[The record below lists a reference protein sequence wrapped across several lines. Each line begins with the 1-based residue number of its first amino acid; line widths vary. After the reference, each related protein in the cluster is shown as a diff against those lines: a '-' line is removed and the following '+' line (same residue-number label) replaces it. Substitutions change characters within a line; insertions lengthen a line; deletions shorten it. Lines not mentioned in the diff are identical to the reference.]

1 MIMDK
6 KPTYEEL
13 EKRVQEFDFIESEF
27 KKTMTAL
34 QKRVK
39 ELNCL
44 YGISHFVE
52 SEKNLSAILQETA
65 NLVPG
70 SWQYPEVAACQI
82 ILNEN
87 LFSSCSHCE
96 KTCDDCPHAF
106 MRQPII
112 VNGAPSGEVRV
123 CYLEKRPEADE
134 GPFLRE
140 ERDLLNAV
148 AERLGRIAERK
159 QAEEALRESEKRLI
173 AAQRIAKL
181 GDFTW
186 DVETGEITWSDALFE
201 MMKYDKSEKFD
212 YARVAAEIRHPDD
225 SKRID
230 QWLKDSIA
238 SGKDVLTP
246 NEYRLIRK
254 DGEIIHVRVM
264 GVVERK
270 QEKSSK
276 VFATVQDI
284 TEHKRAEEAL
294 RNSEQLLNDMGSIA
308 KIGGWEHDLVT
319 GKAVWTKEVYE
330 IVEIE
335 SDPIPGPDE
344 HLSYYP
350 EESRMRLDEAYRLA
364 IETGEHFDLKLQCN
378 TAKGRRIWVR
388 AIGHPEFKDGKC
400 VKMKG
405 TFQDITEQ
413 KQLENQ
419 LRQSHK
425 MESVGTLAGGIAH
438 DFNNILGIIL
448 GNTELALDDVPEW
461 NPARLNLEEV
471 ITASLRA
478 KDVIRQLLSFAR
490 KTKLEKKP
498 TNITSIIKESLK
510 MLRAS
515 IPTSIDIRQNIP
527 EDLDTILAD
536 PTQINQVLINLCT
549 NADHS
554 MPHGGIIEV
563 TLENLDLD
571 EDSTA
576 QYPELRPGRYVH
588 LIVRDT
594 GHGIPQEDME
604 NIFDP
609 YFTTKEVGSGTGMG
623 LAVVHGIV
631 REHNG
636 IIAVRSEPEK
646 GTTFDLFFPAVEQK
660 AVAEIV
666 TDEEL
671 PTGSERILFIDDEES
686 IVKLGRQRLER
697 LGYTVQTATS
707 PLDALAMFQ
716 SKPHDFDL
724 IISDMTM
731 PDMTGDRLVKEVLNI
746 RPNLPIILCT
756 GFSEKIDEL
765 KATTIGAADYI
776 GKPFDK
782 YDLAFKVRKALEAA
796 KNKAQE

>member
-6 KPTYEEL
+6 KPAYEDL
-13 EKRVQEFDFIESEF
+13 ERKVREFDIIESEY
-27 KKTMTAL
+27 KKTTEAL
-34 QKRVK
+34 QKRVR
-39 ELNCL
+39 ELDCL
-44 YGISHFVE
+44 YSISHFVE
-52 SEKNLSAILQETA
+52 SEKNLPEILQKTV

-70 SWQYPEVAACQI
+70 SWQYPEVAVCRI

-87 LFSSCSHCE
+87 LFRSCSHCE
-96 KTCDDCPHAF
+96 KTCDDCSHAF

-123 CYLEKRPEADE
+123 CYFEEKPEADE

-140 ERDLLNAV
+140 ERALINAV
-148 AERLGRIAERK
+148 AERLGRIVERK
-159 QAEEALRESEKRLI
+159 RSEESLRESERRLI
-173 AAQRIAKL
+173 LAQRIAKL

-186 DVETGEITWSDALFE
+186 DVETGEVTWSDGLFE
-201 MMKYDKSEKFD
+201 MLKYDRSEKFD
-212 YARVAAEIRHPDD
+212 YAKVTAEVHYPDD
-225 SKRID
+225 SERVI
-230 QWLKDSIA
+230 QWLNDCIA
-238 SGKDVLTP
+238 SGKVILTP

-264 GVVERK
+264 GVIEHE
-270 QEKSSK
+270 QGKSSK

-308 KIGGWEHDLVT
+308 NIGGWEHDLVT
-319 GKAVWTKEVYE
+319 GEAVWTKEVYR

-335 SDPIPGPDE
+335 SGPIPGPEE
-344 HLSYYP
+344 HLNDYLP
-350 EESRMRLDEAYRLA
+350 ESRVRLDEAYRRA
-364 IETGEHFDLKLQCN
+364 METGEPFDLKLQCN
-378 TAKGRRIWVR
+378 TAKGHQIWAR

-419 LRQSHK
+419 LRQSQK
-425 MESVGTLAGGIAH
+425 MESIGTLAGGIAH

-498 TNITSIIKESLK
+498 INIKSIIRESLK

-515 IPTSIDIRQNIP
+515 IPTSIDIRQNIS
-527 EDLDTILAD
+527 EDIDAILAD
-536 PTQINQVLINLCT
+536 PTQIHQVLINLCT

-563 TLENLDLD
+563 TLENIALD
-571 EDSTA
+571 EDSPA
-576 QYPELRPGRYVH
+576 QYPELHPGRYVH
-588 LIVRDT
+588 LIVRDS
-594 GHGIPQEDME
+594 GHGISQEDME

-609 YFTTKEVGSGTGMG
+609 YFTTKDVGKGTGMG

-631 REHNG
+631 KEHNG
-636 IIAVRSEPEK
+636 VITVKSEPGK
-646 GTTFDLFFPAVEQK
+646 GTTFGLFFPAVEK
-660 AVAEIV
+660 EAVVE
-666 TDEEL
+666 TEKKEEL
-671 PTGSERILFIDDEES
+671 PTGDERILFVDDEDS
-686 IVKLGRQRLER
+686 IVRLGRQRLER
-697 LGYTVQTATS
+697 LGYTVETATS
-707 PLDALAMFQ
+707 PIEALAMFQ
-716 SKPHDFDL
+716 SKPYDFDL

-731 PDMTGDRLVKEVLNI
+731 PNMTGDLLVKEILNI

-756 GFSEKIDEL
+756 GFSEKINEL
-765 KATTIGAADYI
+765 KAKAIGAADHI
-776 GKPFDK
+776 EKPFDK
-782 YDLAFKVRKALEAA
+782 YDLAFKVRKVLEKA
-796 KNKAQE
+796 KGKA